1 MEILKFLA
9 ENWLAIMLIISLGL
23 FGIGIL
29 REFRRRPIDE
39 QKQTVQ
45 EWLVWAV
52 AWAEKALGGGEGE
65 RKLKLVYGW
74 FQKRFPS
81 MAMLIDFDE
90 FKGMVDFALRQ
101 LQDFFEDD
109 NILDMLVKEA
119 VKDETV

>member
-9 ENWLAIMLIISLGL
+9 ENWLAILLIIAVGL
-23 FGIGIL
+23 FGIVIF

-52 AWAEKALGGGEGE
+52 ARAEKALGSGEGE
-65 RKLKLVYGW
+65 RKLRLVYNW
-74 FQKRFPS
+74 FRTRFPG